1 MIDRPHFPLPQ
12 RRRQAPA
19 RAAPPPPPRSARTP
33 LPPSSPQRRP
43 SLRRW
48 TVPSAAAAPV
58 LRRRRGEWRRGPRC
72 RGHDAASLSVV
83 EASLGIRRRR
93 HRCRDDGVC
102 DLGPGRALLL
112 LHPCSCRRRGAWR
125 WRPTKPWTRRGVT
138 PSLWE
143 RRVDTTAAA
152 AAEATMSATL
162 GRLCCCCTRA
172 HTGGV
177 GRGAAADDDLRRH
190 GVTRA
195 SEITGP
201 APDKPA
207 SNMVIHSDGRHVIG
221 KNKGSPQCASQC
233 SHVEGRH
240 WRAQPTGG
248 SRSSPYA
255 KTGQVAMGVISLDV
269 RRVARGG

>member
-12 RRRQAPA
+12 RRPA

-33 LPPSSPQRRP
+33 PPPSSPQRRP

-93 HRCRDDGVC
+93 HRCRDDDVC

-125 WRPTKPWTRRGVT
+125 WRPTKPRTRRGVT

-152 AAEATMSATL
+152 ANATEAIMPVTL
-162 GRLCCCCTRA
+162 NRLCPAPDIMLAAWGVAPRPTTTSADTASLELPKSPGLPPTSQQATWSYIVMAGTSLGKTRA
-172 HTGGV
+172 HHSARHSVPTSRGATGGRSRQA
-177 GRGAAADDDLRRH
+177 GHAHRLTPKRDKLRGVLLAL
-190 GVTRA
+190 TL
-195 SEITGP
+195 E
-201 APDKPA
+201 
-207 SNMVIHSDGRHVIG
+207 
-221 KNKGSPQCASQC
+221 
-233 SHVEGRH
+233 E
-240 WRAQPTGG
+240 
-248 SRSSPYA
+248 
-255 KTGQVAMGVISLDV
+255 
-269 RRVARGG
+269 